1 MKRTLGLLL
10 LVGLLFAG
18 YLAAVKPQPPVF
30 EGLEQVSIDTIG
42 QHGWSLKGTVVFK
55 NPNSMR
61 TQLGVIEFSVSVNG
75 QPIGTILQE
84 VNSGISK
91 GGEFRLPFQLRYT
104 SEEVVLQAPYH
115 ISLHGQA
122 RSNTLLGNYT
132 VAMDREEDF
141 AGH

>member
-18 YLAAVKPQPPVF
+18 YLAVVKPQPPVF
-30 EGLEQVSIDTIG
+30 EGLKAVSIDTIG
-42 QHGWSLKGTVVFK
+42 THGWSLKGEVVFR

-91 GGEFRLPFQLRYT
+91 DGDYRLPFQLRYS
-104 SEEVVLQAPYH
+104 SEEVVLRAPYH
-115 ISLHGQA
+115 ISLRGEA

-132 VAMDREEDF
+132 VAMESEEDISR
-141 AGH
+141 H